1 MNNPKIVVLGDS
13 HAMGWGVKQEEAFV
27 ELLEKSTCKKV
38 LNTPIS
44 TYGTAREFKLLQQV
58 NTSLQY
64 IIVQYCD
71 NDYEENQLYHQNV
84 NTLKIS
90 SK

>member
-1 MNNPKIVVLGDS
+1 M
-13 HAMGWGVKQEEAFV
+13 
-27 ELLEKSTCKKV
+27 
-38 LNTPIS
+38 NTPIS

-71 NDYEENQLYHQNV
+71 NDYEENQLYHQNA